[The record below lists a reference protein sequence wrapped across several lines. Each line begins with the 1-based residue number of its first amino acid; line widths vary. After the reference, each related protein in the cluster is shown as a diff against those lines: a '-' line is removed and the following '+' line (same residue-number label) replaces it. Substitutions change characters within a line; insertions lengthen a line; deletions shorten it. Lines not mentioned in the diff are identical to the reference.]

1 MKEKMKK
8 LDALANAAND
18 AKSPE
23 MKKIW
28 TDKWYQLVIQYAAEI
43 RIKVESEAKKAS

>member
-8 LDALANAAND
+8 LNALANAAND
-18 AKSPE
+18 AKDPT

-28 TDKWYQLVIQYAAEI
+28 TDKWYQLVQQYAKELL
-43 RIKVESEAKKAS
+43 

>member
-8 LDALANAAND
+8 LDALANAADN
-18 AKSPE
+18 ARSPE

-28 TDKWYQLVIQYAAEI
+28 TDKWYQLIQQYAKELT
-43 RIKVESEAKKAS
+43 